1 VGKQF
6 LTLLPIF
13 PLLLAKIDVPPSAK
27 YHPYFCLFFFLVTD
41 WSWKSLVLVNV
52 LLMTAT
58 VYVMRWYRR
67 AFTPPIRFR
76 NTSNYGSCS
85 PILRVNLAQVSV
97 VHLGTYISIS
107 SVLYLPHDSDSQKWS

>member
-1 VGKQF
+1 MC
-6 LTLLPIF
+6 LLPLNI
-13 PLLLAKIDVPPSAK
+13 IHISA
-27 YHPYFCLFFFLVTD
+27 CFFFFCDRLE
-41 WSWKSLVLVNV
+41 LEIFCLVNV

-58 VYVMRWYRR
+58 IYVMRWYRR

-97 VHLGTYISIS
+97 VHLGTYISIP
-107 SVLYLPHDSDSQKWS
+107 SVLYLPHNNDSQKLS